1 MKKFWTLTR
10 VGLQSMLLGSS
21 RSARRGKKRVRRSAI
36 GAAALIFVIGLY
48 VSGVYSFLLFDA
60 LAPMRM
66 EMLVFILMG
75 LGTVLSGVLM
85 SAFAVKS
92 TVYCGE
98 DNELLLSMPVSSTTL
113 MLSRVAALYLESLLF
128 AFSLL
133 VPAGVACAIVS
144 RTGLGRSAD
153 FWLRLLIAVITLPML
168 ETALSLLI
176 GALLAWLSSKLP
188 RKNGIGQTLVMG
200 LYLVVV
206 MWFAFNVNRLID
218 GLAGAA
224 TRIMA
229 VLRWIRPMVW
239 MANGILGSW
248 GDLMRFVLVCAVP
261 LALAVFALGRC
272 FTRAVTAFSSQSARS
287 DYKLTGQRARGALKA
302 LLGKELRRFA
312 GSPTYFWNA
321 GLGLLM
327 LLVGAVLLLIRQG
340 DFVKTIPMFEQIY
353 NPEIG
358 TLAAM
363 AALGFCLST
372 VMIAAPSVSLEGRSL
387 WVLLEAPVSTRALIA
402 VKTGFQALVTLP
414 FIIVAVVCVALT
426 GLLTP
431 GGCLMALTFG
441 LLFEAGHAAFGMLM
455 GLRFARLDAPNDA
468 AVIKRSLL
476 VFLSMFGPMA
486 MLAVAA
492 LAGWGLSRLLTA
504 WSVWRCFAVSAM
516 TFAALFA
523 VVSGALLLKNGEK
536 LLIGLSEQA

>member
-10 VGLQSMLLGSS
+10 VGLQSMLLGAS
-21 RSARRGKKRVRRSAI
+21 RTGRRGKKRVRRSAI
-36 GAAALIFVIGLY
+36 GAAALIFAIGLY

-66 EMLVFILMG
+66 EKLVFILMG
-75 LGTVLSGVLM
+75 LGTVVSGVLM

-98 DNELLLSMPVSSTTL
+98 DNELLLAMPVSSTTL

-133 VPAGVACAIVS
+133 APAGVACAFVS
-144 RTGLGRSAD
+144 KTGLGRSVD
-153 FWLRLLIAVITLPML
+153 FWLRLLITVITLPML

-176 GALLAWLSSKLP
+176 GALLAWLSSRLP

-200 LYLVVV
+200 LYLAVV
-206 MWFAFNVNRLID
+206 MWFAFNVNRMID
-218 GLAGAA
+218 GLSGAA
-224 TRIMA
+224 TRIMT
-229 VLRWIRPMVW
+229 VLRWIKPMFW
-239 MANGILGSW
+239 MANGIMGSW
-248 GDLMRFVLVCAVP
+248 SGLARFALVCAVP
-261 LALAVFALGRC
+261 LTLAVLALGRC

-287 DYKLTGQRARGALKA
+287 DYRLTGQRANGAVKA
-302 LLGKELRRFA
+302 LLGKELRRFT
-312 GSPTYFWNA
+312 GSATYFWNA
-321 GLGLLM
+321 GLGLVM
-327 LLVGAVLLLIRQG
+327 LLVGAVLLLVRRG
-340 DFVKTIPMFEQIY
+340 DIAKVFPMFEEFY

-358 TLAAM
+358 TLVVM

-372 VMIAAPSVSLEGRSL
+372 VMIAAPSVSMEGKSL
-387 WVLLEAPVSTRALIA
+387 WVLMEAPVSTRALIA
-402 VKTGFQALVTLP
+402 VKTGFQLLVTLP
-414 FIIVAVVCVALT
+414 FIVAAVVCVALS

-431 GGCLMALTFG
+431 GGCLLALAFG
-441 LLFEAGHAAFGMLM
+441 LLFEAGHAAFGMLV

-468 AVIKRSLL
+468 AIIKRSLL
-476 VFLSMFGPMA
+476 VFLSLFCPMA

-492 LAGWGLSRLLTA
+492 LAGWGLSRAQTA
-504 WSVWRCFAVSAM
+504 WSLWRCFNASLT

-523 VVSGALLLKNGEK
+523 LASGGLLVRHGEN
-536 LLIGLSEQA
+536 LLVGLGEQA